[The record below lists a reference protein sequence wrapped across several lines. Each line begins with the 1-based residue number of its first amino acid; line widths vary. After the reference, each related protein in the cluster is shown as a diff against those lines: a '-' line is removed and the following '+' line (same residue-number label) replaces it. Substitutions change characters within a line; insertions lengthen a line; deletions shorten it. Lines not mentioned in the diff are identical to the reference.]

1 MTTTNKRITLTAAVL
16 VLAALPAFAQQSSQI
31 RETTAEEPQPVAAA
45 EGQALTEQQTGAS
58 KFADRIAAVVNN
70 DVITEYELQNRVRQ
84 AAINLRQQNINLPPM
99 QELRR
104 QVLERM
110 ITEKA
115 TEQRAKELGIR
126 VDEQM
131 VSASI
136 EQIARNNKMTVDE
149 LRERLRADDVS
160 FGAFRAQVRDEI
172 TAQRLR
178 EREVDSKITIP
189 ESEVDAFLAEQ
200 TGFTTND
207 TQEYHVRHILLPIP
221 PALPTLKRAMLNVK
235 QKLWL
240 NASATERTSVRWLQ
254 PTPRPKTRC
263 RVVIWDG
270 AMPLVCRPF
279 SGRPLKTTARSATS
293 SRRCALRVPFTSF
306 SSKTVATASRPSS
319 PARPSSRPTCATS

>member
-1 MTTTNKRITLTAAVL
+1 MPNIK
-16 VLAALPAFAQQSSQI
+16 SQ
-31 RETTAEEPQPVAAA
+31 
-45 EGQALTEQQTGAS
+45 
-58 KFADRIAAVVNN
+58 KD
-70 DVITEYELQNRVRQ
+70 RVRQ

-172 TAQRLR
+172 TALGY
-178 EREVDSKITIP
+178 VLK
-189 ESEVDAFLAEQ
+189 
-200 TGFTTND
+200 D
-207 TQEYHVRHILLPIP
+207 T
-221 PALPTLKRAMLNVK
+221 K
-235 QKLWL
+235 QGQQVTK
-240 NASATERTSVRWLQ
+240 A
-254 PTPRPKTRC
+254 
-263 RVVIWDG
+263 I
-270 AMPLVCRPF
+270 
-279 SGRPLKTTARSATS
+279 
-293 SRRCALRVPFTSF
+293 
-306 SSKTVATASRPSS
+306 
-319 PARPSSRPTCATS
+319 